1 MTLFTPCLDLFVF
14 RTDRASLLPCLLPLI
29 RLDPSIHPRG
39 WVCIV
44 RSLCG
49 GLILMI
55 LMVPFLLVGLIV
67 MWDPLV
73 RENRLGNE
81 VWGLGGPYQ
90 NL

>member
-1 MTLFTPCLDLFVF
+1 
-14 RTDRASLLPCLLPLI
+14 
-29 RLDPSIHPRG
+29 
-39 WVCIV
+39 
-44 RSLCG
+44 
-49 GLILMI
+49 MI